1 MAARKAPGLPLSPGL
16 FRHCLRPDDAFSPKW
31 TSSVGHQRPNRVE
44 LTAGCMESQL
54 HPSRSVLGAMF
65 SDSLAC
71 LLVAIP
77 KATLAQE
84 ALPRADSHFKGFV
97 GSTYLDSDAA
107 TFPQPVRAPKGAP
120 NVLLILL
127 DDVGFG
133 QFSVTGGGV
142 PSPAM
147 EKLAKEGL
155 IYNRFH
161 TTALCS
167 PTRASLLTGRG
178 PQSSGTGIITELAT
192 GYDGYTGIIP
202 QETATVA
209 EVLRQNGYNTA
220 WIGKNHNTPI
230 WETSANGP
238 FTHWPTGLGFNYF
251 YGFNAGDHLA
261 VGADP
266 RREHESGATIREPQL
281 PSIDRPGRQGDRLDP
296 PNQGD
301 RAGQAVLRLRRAG
314 GDPFAASRAERVDRQ
329 VQGPVRHGLGPL
341 SRDDVRTSEA
351 ARRHPGER
359 RAHAAPGQSAGL
371 GQRSRRPSQAVCQN
385 DGRSSPAMAPMST
398 TKWGASSRR

>member
-1 MAARKAPGLPLSPGL
+1 MSARKHRCRIPTATSRASWAAPIS
-16 FRHCLRPDDAFSPKW
+16 
-31 TSSVGHQRPNRVE
+31 
-44 LTAGCMESQL
+44 
-54 HPSRSVLGAMF
+54 
-65 SDSLAC
+65 
-71 LLVAIP
+71 I
-77 KATLAQE
+77 AT
-84 ALPRADSHFKGFV
+84 P
-97 GSTYLDSDAA
+97 A
-107 TFPQPVRAPKGAP
+107 TFPQPVKAPKGAP

-142 PSPAM
+142 ASPAL

-155 IYNRFH
+155 LYNRFH

-230 WETSANGP
+230 WETSPNGP

-251 YGFNAGDHLA
+251 YGFNAGDLSQWEPTL
-261 VGADP
+261 VENTNPVP
-266 RREHESGATIREPQL
+266 RSDGPQL
-281 PSIDRPGRQGDRLDP
+281 PFVDRSGRQGDRVDSQV
-296 PNQGD
+296 QGD
-301 RAGQAVLRLRRAG
+301 RARQAVLRLCR
-314 GDPFAASRAERVDRQ
+314 
-329 VQGPVRHGLGPL
+329 
-341 SRDDVRTSEA
+341 
-351 ARRHPGER
+351 ARRRPIR
-359 RAHAAPGQSAGL
+359 RITPRKHGST
-371 GQRSRRPSQAVCQN
+371 
-385 DGRSSPAMAPMST
+385 SS
-398 TKWGASSRR
+398 KASSTWAGTAIAR